1 MPVFIFFV
9 IFFARTLFSRGVF
22 LFLKTVT
29 IYGKKM
35 SWPRVFNLF
44 SAHSTA
50 LEGHERKKT
59 GDSTQSTRAVVGGM
73 GGGDC
78 VRAMDTFPEI
88 KICLRSTMNEG
99 LR

>member
-1 MPVFIFFV
+1 M
-9 IFFARTLFSRGVF
+9 AKRCRGREFSIYF
-22 LFLKTVT
+22 LRIPQL
-29 IYGKKM
+29 
-35 SWPRVFNLF
+35 
-44 SAHSTA
+44 

-59 GDSTQSTRAVVGGM
+59 GDSTQSTRAMVGGM